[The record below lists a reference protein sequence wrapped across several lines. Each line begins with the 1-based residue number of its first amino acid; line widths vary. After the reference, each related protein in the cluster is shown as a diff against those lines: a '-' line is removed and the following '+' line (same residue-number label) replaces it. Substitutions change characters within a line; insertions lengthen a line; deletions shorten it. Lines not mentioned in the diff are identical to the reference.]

1 MPVRRNLDPSRLAG
15 RLDLDCCMACGQVC
29 EVTGSFE
36 LPGLDGSERYLRT
49 RCVGG
54 HVLVGPEFALRSTA
68 A

>member
-1 MPVRRNLDPSRLAG
+1 
-15 RLDLDCCMACGQVC
+15 MACGQVC

-36 LPGLDGSERYLRT
+36 LPGLDGAERYLRT
-49 RCVGG
+49 RCVSG

>member
-15 RLDLDCCMACGQVC
+15 PLDLDCCMACGQVC

-36 LPGLDGSERYLRT
+36 LPGLDGAERYLRT
-49 RCVGG
+49 RCVSG